1 MSESEKEMR
10 SLFANSEVPAPASDL
25 ADRTVAAAKD
35 QAPLSAA
42 NDRKPW
48 IWTAAAGIAATL
60 VAGAF
65 ILTQQPSES
74 ELWAA
79 QADQAGFGDLYEWVH
94 SEGS

>member
-1 MSESEKEMR
+1 MSDLEKEMR
-10 SLFANSEVPAPASDL
+10 ALFADSPVPAPSANL
-25 ADRTVAAAKD
+25 ADRIEAAAQT

-48 IWTAAAGIAATL
+48 LWSAAAGIAATL

>member
-1 MSESEKEMR
+1 MSELDQEMR
-10 SLFANSEVPAPASDL
+10 SLFASSNVPAPASDL
-25 ADRTVAAAKD
+25 SDRIVAAAKD
-35 QAPLSAA
+35 QAPLTAA

-60 VAGAF
+60 VAGVF
-65 ILTQQPSES
+65 IVTQQPSES